1 MAAFR
6 DDMPLVEGVNE
17 DWDEFTTGNQIMR
30 PDWDFSPIRMRTMHH
45 LPHIFFDML
54 RPERP
59 DCPVLVPSSFSR
71 SRDRI
76 INMDIYSYE
85 PCGLPT
91 GNFMPAEKS
100 QIRLMTASPI
110 TLRACI
116 PAPDQVMPQQAYF
129 KDLDFYKKTLFHTPF
144 LSRGRA
150 VTLLSIEMRRSFSRL
165 MIGSAYYLKGCS
177 DIFYHF
183 NRCTLSGI
191 LRMCAT

>member
-1 MAAFR
+1 
-6 DDMPLVEGVNE
+6 
-17 DWDEFTTGNQIMR
+17 MR

-45 LPHIFFDML
+45 LPHVFFDTL

-59 DCPVLVPSSFSR
+59 DCPVLVPSSFSK

-76 INMDIYSYE
+76 IHMDIYSYE

-116 PAPDQVMPQQAYF
+116 PAPDQVTPQQAYF
-129 KDLDFYKKTLFHTPF
+129 KDLDFYKQTLFHTPHSF
-144 LSRGRA
+144 LVGAQSPYWN
-150 VTLLSIEMRRSFSRL
+150 IEMPRSFSRL
-165 MIGSAYYLKGCS
+165 MIGSTYYLKGYS
-177 DIFYHF
+177 DTFYHF
-183 NRCTLSGI
+183 SRNTLSGI
-191 LRMCAT
+191 LNMCAT